1 MSLLSQLAALDIPK
15 LYAQDESDDPT
26 VYAVLGCVFNRWRW
40 YVTELDKDEHQAFGV
55 VIGHEREFGHFCIE
69 ELDGCGCYIEA
80 TPKRP
85 LSEVEKGV

>member
-1 MSLLSQLAALDIPK
+1 MSLLSQLTTLDIPK
-15 LYAQDESDDPT
+15 LYAQDESDDPI

-40 YVTELDKDEHQAFGV
+40 YVTELDTENQQAFGL
-55 VIGHEREFGHFCIE
+55 VIGYSRELGYIYIE

-85 LSEVEKGV
+85 LSEVEGV